1 MTLNYTLTAYPKLYD
16 YTYWG
21 HNNCSLPNEIITNRN
36 NFVVEHDIVSVQS
49 YKKIQH
55 QKIFTYIED
64 TKTGRHRFTHLDHVE
79 WYYTKQHEFIV
90 ISSPY
95 HPNEEEKK
103 RYEADGWIEIPVM
116 YGRGTGDVTTYMLRF
131 TKDSLKQDMKSK
143 K

>member
-1 MTLNYTLTAYPKLYD
+1 MTLNYTLTAYPKLYNHV
-16 YTYWG
+16 YWG
-21 HNNCSLPNEIITNRN
+21 SNEDAPYSIITNRN
-36 NFVVEHDIVSVQS
+36 NFVVEYDIVSSQS
-49 YKKIQH
+49 YKKIHH
-55 QKIFTYIED
+55 QNIYRYIED
-64 TKTGRHRFTHLDHVE
+64 TKTGCNLRHIDHVE

-95 HPNEEEKK
+95 HPDEEEKK
-103 RYEADGWIEIPVM
+103 RYEADGWIEIPIM